1 MFTINQFSG
10 GNVAG
15 RDAASYG
22 VAGHDVAM
30 RRTHSKHLGP
40 LDSPYAGS
48 GKNILA
54 LEKKTGA
61 EGITRAGTFETAMLQ
76 ALDKV
81 SGAQQFV
88 GELEKKAIIEPDS
101 VDIHDITIAQAEAS
115 MSLNI
120 TRNILSRLVQGWR
133 DLINTR

>member
-1 MFTINQFSG
+1 MQIF
-10 GNVAG
+10 GNESYVS
-15 RDAASYG
+15 AAVKDYAT
-22 VAGHDVAM
+22 VM
-30 RRTHSKHLGP
+30 KQTHPKHMLP
-40 LDSPYAGS
+40 PDSPYSGS

-54 LEKKTGA
+54 LRDTIGTN
-61 EGITRAGTFETAMLQ
+61 GITGTGNFEDAMLQ

-81 SGAQQFV
+81 SGTQLRASDLQK
-88 GELEKKAIIEPDS
+88 EAIINPGS

-115 MSLNI
+115 MALGI

>member
-1 MFTINQFSG
+1 MMQIFNNNAFISAQGAKDF
-10 GNVAG
+10 NV
-15 RDAASYG
+15 S
-22 VAGHDVAM
+22 M
-30 RRTHSKHLGP
+30 LRTHPNHMGAIN
-40 LDSPYAGS
+40 SPYAGS
-48 GKNILA
+48 GNNILA

-81 SGAQQFV
+81 SGAQQTV
-88 GELEKKAIIEPDS
+88 NVLEKEAIINPDS

-120 TRNILSRLVQGWR
+120 TRNILTRLVQGWK
-133 DLINTR
+133 DIINTR

>member
-1 MFTINQFSG
+1 MKIFNDNAYIS
-10 GNVAG
+10 AAAA
-15 RDAASYG
+15 RDYETTM
-22 VAGHDVAM
+22 V
-30 RRTHSKHLGP
+30 RTHPRHMGP
-40 LDSPYAGS
+40 IDSPYAGS

-54 LEKKTGA
+54 LEEKIGA
-61 EGITRAGTFETAMLQ
+61 QDITRAGTFEQAMLQ

-81 SGAQQFV
+81 SGAQQYV
-88 GELEKKAIIEPDS
+88 GFLEEEAIINPDS

-120 TRNILSRLVQGWR
+120 TRNVLSRLVQGWR